1 MKRSRFTAEQIT
13 TILAEHRA
21 GTNQSELARKYGVS
35 TTTIS
40 QWHTKFGGM
49 GAAEVLRLR
58 QLEEENGKL
67 QRIVATQ
74 AVELLAAKDIIKRF
88 S

>member
-1 MKRSRFTAEQIT
+1 MKRSRFTHEQIT
-13 TILAEHRA
+13 TILAEYRA
-21 GTNQSELARKYGVS
+21 GTTQSELSRTYGVS

-40 QWHTKFGGM
+40 QWHVKFGSM
-49 GAAEVLRLR
+49 GTSDVRRLR
-58 QLEEENGKL
+58 QLEAENGQL
-67 QRIVATQ
+67 HRIVATQ